1 MTGLAAS
8 PVMTQTFDT
17 CSATTRRVQEIQP
30 AGCPWERLTWRM
42 RQVSRCE
49 YPLTLSRPCCPQD
62 KDA

>member
-1 MTGLAAS
+1 
-8 PVMTQTFDT
+8 MTQTFDT